1 MKCLAYLLSVVLSF
15 SPVLTFAADG
25 GQAPAAAGAD
35 RKAGDA
41 MESIRPPV
49 PAAVPMAIPAPPAV
63 NGKAWLLIDF
73 QTGQVLAENNA
84 DEKREPASLTKMM
97 TIYTVA
103 QALKEGHIHLTD
115 EVPISEKAWKTGGS
129 RMFVEVGKKVPLEQ
143 LMKGDIIDS
152 GNDASVALAEYVSG
166 SEDVF
171 AQLMNQNAARL
182 GMTSTH
188 FVNST
193 GLPVDN
199 HYTTAR
205 DLGRLALA
213 LIRDFPDV
221 YQWFST
227 KDFTFNGITQH
238 NRNKLLWLDNSVDGI
253 KTGFHDAAGYCLV
266 ASALRDGMRLIA
278 VVMGSDSAKTRVEA
292 ARALLNYGFR
302 FYETDKLYSANQVIK
317 NERVWKGAVDTVPLG
332 TARDIYLTL
341 PRGQGKKLKATVK
354 VDGNLIAPLKK
365 GERRG
370 ALDISLDNKQ
380 LLSQPLV
387 VLQDV
392 APGSFVDRAIDSVKL
407 MLK

>member
-1 MKCLAYLLSVVLSF
+1 
-15 SPVLTFAADG
+15 
-25 GQAPAAAGAD
+25 
-35 RKAGDA
+35 
-41 MESIRPPV
+41 
-49 PAAVPMAIPAPPAV
+49 
-63 NGKAWLLIDF
+63 
-73 QTGQVLAENNA
+73 
-84 DEKREPASLTKMM
+84 MM

-103 QALKEGHIHLTD
+103 QALKEGHVHLTD
-115 EVPISEKAWKTGGS
+115 QVPISEKAWKTGGS
-129 RMFVEVGKKVPLEQ
+129 RMFVEVGKKVELEQ
-143 LMKGDIIDS
+143 LMKGDMIDS

-182 GMTSTH
+182 GMTGTH

-193 GLPVDN
+193 GLPVPD

-205 DLGRLALA
+205 DLGRLAIA

-221 YQWFST
+221 YKWFSI
-227 KDFTFNGITQH
+227 KEFTFNGITQH
-238 NRNKLLWLDNSVDGI
+238 NRNKLLWEDSSVDGI

-266 ASALRDGMRLIA
+266 ASGLRDGMRLIA
-278 VVMGSDSAKTRVEA
+278 VVMGSESAKTRVEA

-317 NERVWKGAVDTVPLG
+317 NERVWKGAADSVPLG
-332 TARDIYLTL
+332 TTRDIYLTL
-341 PRGQGKKLKATVK
+341 PRGQGKNLKAAVK

-370 ALDISLDNKQ
+370 TLEISLDNKH

-387 VLQDV
+387 LLQDV
-392 APGSFVDRAIDSVKL
+392 AAGGIVDRAVDSVKL

>member
-1 MKCLAYLLSVVLSF
+1 MKCLAYLLSAVISISPILSF
-15 SPVLTFAADG
+15 AAEG
-25 GQAPAAAGAD
+25 GAAPAGTM
-35 RKAGDA
+35 G
-41 MESIRPPV
+41 SIRPPV
-49 PAAVPMAIPAPPAV
+49 PTAVPMAIPAPPMV
-63 NGKAWLLIDF
+63 NGKAWVLIDF
-73 QTGQVLAENNA
+73 QTGQVLAENNS
-84 DEKREPASLTKMM
+84 DQKREPASLTKMM

-115 EVPISEKAWKTGGS
+115 QVPISEKAWKTGGS
-129 RMFVEVGKKVPLEQ
+129 RMFVEVGKKVELEQ
-143 LMKGDIIDS
+143 LMKGDMIDS

-182 GMTSTH
+182 GMTGTH

-205 DLGRLALA
+205 DLGRLAIA

-221 YQWFST
+221 YKWFSI
-227 KDFTFNGITQH
+227 KEFTFNGITQH
-238 NRNKLLWLDNSVDGI
+238 NRNKLLWEDNSVDGI

-266 ASALRDGMRLIA
+266 ASAVRNGMRLIA
-278 VVMGSDSAKTRVEA
+278 VVMGADSPNARAES

-302 FYETDKLYSANQVIK
+302 FYETDKLYGANQVIK
-317 NERVWKGAVDTVPLG
+317 NERVWKGAADSVPLG
-332 TARDIYLTL
+332 PVRDIYLTY
-341 PRGQGKKLKATVK
+341 PRGEGKKLKAAVK

-365 GERRG
+365 GEQRG
-370 ALDISLDNKQ
+370 TLEISLNGKQ
-380 LLSQPLV
+380 LLTQPLV

-392 APGSFVDRAIDSVKL
+392 PTGSFVDQMVDSVKL
-407 MLK
+407 LLK